1 VNARQALVCEPL
13 GGASGLK
20 IVEAPAPAAGPREAV
35 AEVAYVAL
43 VKGADIL
50 GAEWA
55 KFAALEP
62 EQDRVNMSR
71 VTRWA
76 AEGKLATHIHSVHEL
91 ADFEAAFAEIADR
104 RALGEA
110 LLKLHPLFTPKE

>member
-1 VNARQALVCEPL
+1 VNACQALVCESL
-13 GGASGLK
+13 GAASGLK
-20 IVEAPAPAAGPREAV
+20 IADAPAAGPGEAV
-35 AEVAYVAL
+35 VEVAFVAL

-50 GAEWA
+50 GVEWA

-62 EQDRVNMSR
+62 EQNRVNMSR

-76 AEGKLATHIHSVHEL
+76 AEGKLATHIHAVHEL
-91 ADFEAAFAEIADR
+91 ADFEAAFGETAER

-110 LLKLHPLFTPKE
+110 PLRLQPLFMPQD